1 MAGPSRY
8 LHIHEF
14 RVFGLLWRIIKMHLI
29 PFLKFGAKLL
39 LFRGLRK
46 EITACSV
53 YIKMRL
59 LLWSFHYNIVEEEE
73 LSFKQSFQV
82 K

>member
-1 MAGPSRY
+1 MSVFLTFLR
-8 LHIHEF
+8 IS
-14 RVFGLLWRIIKMHLI
+14 VFGLLWRIIKMHLI

-59 LLWSFHYNIVEEEE
+59 LLWSFHYNIVE
-73 LSFKQSFQV
+73 
-82 K
+82 

>member
-8 LHIHEF
+8 LFIHEF
-14 RVFGLLWRIIKMHLI
+14 RVFGLLWRKTKMHLI

-59 LLWSFHYNIVEEEE
+59 LLWSFHYNIDHF
-73 LSFKQSFQV
+73 LSSCDYLIIH
-82 K
+82 